1 MTIKLALLGCGTI
14 GTGFLDILKRQE
26 QKLKEL
32 MGIDVEVCGILVR
45 HLEKYSEHPYYSHMT
60 THFNKILSAKPDL
73 IIEVMGGIEPAKSYM
88 LQSMAIG
95 AHIITANKD
104 LLASHGY
111 ELFSAAAKKQLSIG
125 FEASVGGGI
134 PIIKPLKDSLKN
146 GGIYQIEGII
156 NGTTNYILSR
166 MYEAPLSYE
175 EALSEAQMAG
185 FAEADPSSDVLGLD
199 SMRKLCILSS
209 LAFNRFIE
217 PSMVNTTGIHHLS
230 SAQVALAKAYGM
242 KIKLVAFAL
251 YHNKQIYTVV
261 KPAMIA
267 STHPFYAI
275 DHEYNGIQLYGK
287 AFGKMQLSGKGAGK
301 LPTANAVFGDF
312 MDFCHQKMDRVAV
325 YPHRQDFEILAN
337 APLPQDW
344 ILQINNRPDPES
356 LGRLLQTFADH
367 KLSIHNIP
375 TALGLQLMIGD
386 LMQSELDERIEL
398 LQTVMPN
405 LELNAFMLLK

>member
-1 MTIKLALLGCGTI
+1 MTIKVALLGCGTI
-14 GTGFLDILKRQE
+14 GNGFLEILKRQE
-26 QKLKEL
+26 KKLKEQ
-32 MGIDVEVCGILVR
+32 MNIDVEICGILVR
-45 HLEKYSEHPYYSHMT
+45 HLEKYSEHPYYGYMT
-60 THFNKILSAKPDL
+60 THFSKILSAKPDL
-73 IIEVMGGIEPAKSYM
+73 VIEVMGGIEPAKNYI

-111 ELFSAAAKKQLSIG
+111 ELFKASAELQLSIG

-146 GGIYQIEGII
+146 GGIYQVEGVI

-166 MYEAPLSYE
+166 MYEEGLSYE

-185 FAEADPSSDVLGLD
+185 FAESDPTSDVEGLD

-209 LAFNRFIE
+209 LSFNRSIM
-217 PSMVNTTGIHHLS
+217 PNMVQTIGISQLT
-230 SAQVALAKAYGM
+230 SAQVELAKAYGM
-242 KIKLVAFAL
+242 KIKLVAFAVN
-251 YHNKQIYTVV
+251 HHKQIYTVV
-261 KPAMIA
+261 KPTIVA

-275 DHEYNGIQLYGK
+275 DHEYNAIQLYGK
-287 AFGKMQLSGKGAGK
+287 AFGKLQLSGKGAGK

-325 YPHRQDFEILAN
+325 YPNRQDFEILRT
-337 APLPQDW
+337 APSPLDW
-344 ILQINNRPDPES
+344 IIQITSRPDPMA
-356 LGRLLQTFADH
+356 LGKLLQTFSDH

-375 TALGLQLMIGD
+375 SAQGLQLLVGD
-386 LMQSELDERIEL
+386 LLESDLNERLEL
-398 LQTVMPN
+398 LKAILPS
-405 LELNAFMLLK
+405 LDINALMLLQ